1 MRVRLRLRWC
11 CVVVV
16 CEVVR
21 IKIRVKTSV
30 KVGKKVGVQNRFEV
44 KVVEVMK

>member
-1 MRVRLRLRWC
+1 M
-11 CVVVV
+11 VVV